1 MFVTLQISDSIPR
14 RQRIQLC
21 VALSNSY
28 IDLNRNAE
36 KAKKI
41 LKSLRMELMDEE
53 NVDLEDLKPRE
64 RAMIYLGLGKAYR
77 YDENDCVT
85 FNSADWGGNCLET

>member
-1 MFVTLQISDSIPR
+1 
-14 RQRIQLC
+14 
-21 VALSNSY
+21 
-28 IDLNRNAE
+28 
-36 KAKKI
+36 
-41 LKSLRMELMDEE
+41 MELMDEE